1 MLEDADNKQ
10 SNFATELKNFDEGI
24 KRFEENSFLNNL
36 GLLSSAKEKVN
47 KFKSRLFQKKKKNR
61 ENSNK

>member
-24 KRFEENSFLNNL
+24 KRFEEKSFLNNL